1 MKLSIPQ
8 LKTKLKTGEFSGTFL
23 FYGEER
29 YILNSYTEQ
38 IKAKTVTDFPEF
50 NLLEINEE
58 NADFEQFYGFVCA
71 YPQFSDKKL
80 VIARNCG
87 FLQNGTYK
95 AKLAQ
100 LITEMPQ
107 FCVVI
112 FIEDSIT
119 KISKD
124 VMSAFEKSGCI
135 TDFIKQNPADL
146 RAWVNKTFAA
156 AKKRMTIE
164 DMSYLVDICGLSLEK
179 LSVECAKLI
188 AATDEDVIT
197 KDKID
202 SLVTVPSEYKV
213 FAMSDSLLNKKA
225 DEAYMLLKEF
235 KINKEQPTEIIALI
249 YAAVADIYMF
259 KVLMTQGENPDYF
272 LAPNRKWLS
281 KKYRAMAPKFEFK
294 KLRGIMKLCY
304 KYDEKIKTGAIDAF
318 TALELIMAEML

>member
-1 MKLSIPQ
+1 LKLTIPQ
-8 LKTKLKTGEFSGTFL
+8 LKTKIKLSEFAGAFL

-38 IKAKTVTDFPEF
+38 IKAKTITDFPEF

-58 NADFEQFYGFVCA
+58 NADFEQFYSFVCA
-71 YPQFSDKKL
+71 YPQFSNKKL
-80 VIARNCG
+80 VVARNCG
-87 FLQNGTYK
+87 FLQNSTYK
-95 AKLAQ
+95 EKLAQ
-100 LITEMPQ
+100 LFSDIPQ

-112 FIEDSIT
+112 FIEDSIS

-124 VMSAFEKSGCI
+124 VMSAFEKHGNI
-135 TDFIKQNPADL
+135 TDFVKQNPADL

-164 DMSYLVDICGLSLEK
+164 DMSYLVDVCSQSLEK
-179 LSVECAKLI
+179 LDVECSKLI
-188 AATDEDVIT
+188 AATEEEVISKT
-197 KDKID
+197 MID
-202 SLVTVPSEYKV
+202 NLVTVPTEYKI
-213 FAMSDSLLNKKA
+213 FAMSDYLLNKKA
-225 DEAYMLLKEF
+225 DDAYMLLKEF
-235 KINKEQPTEIIALI
+235 RINKEQPTEIIALI

-259 KVLMTQGENPDYF
+259 KVLMSQGENPDNY

-304 KYDEKIKTGAIDAF
+304 KYDEKIKTGSIDAF
-318 TALELIMAEML
+318 TALELVMAKML